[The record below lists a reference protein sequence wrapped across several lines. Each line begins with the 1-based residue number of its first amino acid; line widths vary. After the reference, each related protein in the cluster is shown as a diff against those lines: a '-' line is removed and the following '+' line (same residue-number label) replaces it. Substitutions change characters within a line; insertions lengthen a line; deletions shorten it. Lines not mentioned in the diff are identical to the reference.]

1 MEILDSVLESIDDGE
16 WHDINELST
25 TERLRK
31 VSMGKL
37 VMSLEFLR
45 EYEFVEL
52 GEVWKGDPKV
62 LIMTVRLVG
71 DVQAFISR
79 IKKIERTERNQK
91 NTESS
96 NPNSFFL
103 G

>member
-37 VMSLEFLR
+37 LMSLEFLR

-52 GEVWKGDPKV
+52 GEVWKGDPKIV
-62 LIMTVRLVG
+62 IMTVRLAD
-71 DVQAFISR
+71 DVHVFIR
-79 IKKIERTERNQK
+79 RVKWIERTEINHGIFK
-91 NTESS
+91 
-96 NPNSFFL
+96 P
-103 G
+103 